1 MAGKST
7 IDYRLLFSI
16 AMLVYQRVF
25 VGKLEKSP
33 HHENQA
39 LQQRD
44 ILRDSECMG
53 FGHFGS

>member
-1 MAGKST
+1 M
-7 IDYRLLFSI
+7 
-16 AMLVYQRVF
+16 
-25 VGKLEKSP
+25 GKLEKSP

-53 FGHFGS
+53 FWSFWVLELGSKK